1 MDNFKKEILG
11 ELLADIDNKTFEL
24 EAWKQ
29 KAILVLKR
37 IFGDGDE
44 KIGLIENLHYD
55 FSSWSLRDSSGG
67 KSSDKVKETARKIIE
82 AAQVELLLLHDDNM
96 VIAALKEELTG
107 KDFATMIASAGSH
120 DDSSQA
126 LTVYFSNLPS
136 TTKDQLLAKIVSKA
150 FVK

>member
-1 MDNFKKEILG
+1 MENRKAGILG
-11 ELLADIDNKTFEL
+11 ELLTDIDNKTFEL

-29 KAILVLKR
+29 KAILVIKR

-67 KSSDKVKETARKIIE
+67 KSSDKTKETARKIIE

-96 VIAALKEELTG
+96 VIATLKEELTG
-107 KDFATMIASAGSH
+107 NDFAAMIASAGSH
-120 DDSSQA
+120 DDSLQA
-126 LTVYFSNLPS
+126 LSVFISNLPA
-136 TTKDQLLAKIVSKA
+136 TTKDQLLAKIVLKA
-150 FVK
+150 LVK